1 LPNIITHVKRKKKG
15 RDETKPGREN
25 KQLRQ
30 LKAVTGTGTT
40 CIGTGTGSKTHQ
52 YIVL

>member
-1 LPNIITHVKRKKKG
+1 MLKKRRRQK
-15 RDETKPGREN
+15 EPGREN

-30 LKAVTGTGTT
+30 LNDGTGTGTA